1 MQNTLI
7 EMEYCSISQ

>member
-7 EMEYCSISQ
+7 AMEYCSISH